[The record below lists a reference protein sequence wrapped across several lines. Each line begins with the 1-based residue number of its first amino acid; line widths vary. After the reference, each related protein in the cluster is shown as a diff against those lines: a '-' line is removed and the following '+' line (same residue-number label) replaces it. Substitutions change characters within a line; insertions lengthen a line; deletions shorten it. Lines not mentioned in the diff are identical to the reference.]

1 MKKKVIVAGHIC
13 LDVTPKF
20 FPTKVNQLSDILSPG
35 KLINVGGA
43 DVHAGGAVAN
53 TGLGMKILGADVT
66 LMGKIGDDAFG
77 SMICNTLNHY
87 DAGDDLLIAKE
98 DTTSYSV
105 ILAIPGIDRI
115 FLHNTGA
122 NDSFCADD
130 IPKSALEEAALL
142 HFGYPPL
149 MKTMFSNEGA
159 ELIKLMKT
167 AQEYGVATS
176 LDFASID
183 PASEAGAA
191 DWEGI
196 LKNVIPYVDFLVPS
210 IEELCFM
217 LDKAKFQEWQDRA
230 AGRDITEILDLEAD
244 IKPLAQKCMDLGAK
258 VLLIKCGA
266 KGMYYRTA
274 DKCTLQAL
282 CDKLEMNLE
291 QWAEKDG
298 FEESYVPDCV
308 LSGTGAGDTS
318 IAAFLTAALKGYSLE
333 DTMHLAAGTGAS
345 CVEAYD
351 ALSGLRS
358 FEELEAKI
366 KSGWKKRS
374 EI

>member
-77 SMICNTLNHY
+77 SMICNTLNQY

-130 IPKSALEEAALL
+130 IPKAALEEAFVGGQVIELDGRDDI
-142 HFGYPPL
+142 GYVTLPV
-149 MKTMFSNEGA
+149 KE
-159 ELIKLMKT
+159 K
-167 AQEYGVATS
+167 
-176 LDFASID
+176 DFAS
-183 PASEAGAA
+183 
-191 DWEGI
+191 
-196 LKNVIPYVDFLVPS
+196 KY
-210 IEELCFM
+210 
-217 LDKAKFQEWQDRA
+217 
-230 AGRDITEILDLEAD
+230 
-244 IKPLAQKCMDLGAK
+244 
-258 VLLIKCGA
+258 
-266 KGMYYRTA
+266 
-274 DKCTLQAL
+274 
-282 CDKLEMNLE
+282 
-291 QWAEKDG
+291 
-298 FEESYVPDCV
+298 
-308 LSGTGAGDTS
+308 
-318 IAAFLTAALKGYSLE
+318 AALGNTVYGRIRIE
-333 DTMHLAAGTGAS
+333 D
-345 CVEAYD
+345 
-351 ALSGLRS
+351 
-358 FEELEAKI
+358 
-366 KSGWKKRS
+366 
-374 EI
+374 